1 MTRAASTEGTMKD
14 AKIEV
19 VVRAD
24 VEGFSLTLFRQATQ
38 RGDFEYFTEL
48 EEMGFEDISGQ
59 HKKTGRV
66 STLEE
71 GFALLD
77 AARGCQWHRLHA
89 IEVHSDHAADVL
101 AAVEARLSC
110 ENTSEWNEDV
120 LAQWRHRCDRATVGR
135 S

>member
-1 MTRAASTEGTMKD
+1 MKD

-19 VVRAD
+19 VVEAG
-24 VEGFSLTLFRQATQ
+24 VEGFSLMLYRQATQ

-48 EEMGFEDISGQ
+48 EEMGCGDIPGGHRKSR
-59 HKKTGRV
+59 RV

-77 AARGCQWHRLHA
+77 ADGGLNWPRLHA
-89 IEVHSDHAADVL
+89 IKVCPDHAADVL
-101 AAVEARLSC
+101 AAVEARMSR
-110 ENTSEWNEDV
+110 EAASEWNTDV
-120 LAQWRHRCDRATVGR
+120 LAEWRRRCDPAWDRD